1 MTMSDNEK
9 QLRAQLAAAQE
20 TIKALSRRMHQ
31 LEHGE
36 TQLPLQKQLQSYQQ
50 RIEEKNEALHEVK
63 NWFELTVQHSMDAII
78 RVDQQGTIQSWNPMA
93 EQMFGYS
100 ESEALGQL
108 IENLLI
114 PVQLHDEHL
123 GQFYRQLKRE
133 EAELMSLR
141 IEGRAQCK
149 DGSELP
155 IEFVGSTVRQG
166 NSLAIIMTMRDV
178 SERKTAEQALNDSY
192 ASMEMLVARR
202 TRELRDLATIIEVSV
217 DFVGIADLQGRVLY
231 VNPAGRKM
239 VGLNYDTPVDTMSFM
254 DFHDAETCKR
264 LAEEIIPKT
273 LEQGIYQKEFDFID
287 GDGNIIPTDCT
298 IMSLPDE
305 QGQADRTAVIARD
318 LRDEIAL
325 RRQIEHGQRLESL
338 GVLAGGIAHDF
349 NNILTAI
356 LGNAALAKLKIDEP
370 VKTAKHLRNIVK
382 SSERAAGLCKQ
393 MLAYSGKGKFI
404 VKPLNLSEMVDEITK
419 LLTVSIAKNV
429 TIRSNLA
436 EQLPAVDVDEA
447 QMQQVIMNLVI
458 NASDAIGENS
468 GTVKIETGVMDTD
481 DSSWRTSFMQDDLP
495 PGRYVYLEV
504 SDNGCGIDSKIMP
517 HIFDPFFTTKFTG
530 RGLGLS
536 AVLGIIRGH
545 HGTLKVDS
553 TPGIGTKFRMLLPIS
568 QQSAV
573 SDDAAHEDDK
583 TWHSSGTILIV
594 DDEDAI
600 LEIASLMLED
610 MGFKTR
616 TAADGLAAVDVYRRH
631 GDEITAVLLDMTMPK
646 MDGQE
651 CFQALYEI
659 DKEVV
664 VILSSG
670 YNEQDAISNFTHKG
684 LAGFIQKPYRAE
696 MLEQTVRGAIE
707 DKPYNSLQVYLT

>member
-1 MTMSDNEK
+1 MTMSDNEE

-31 LEHGE
+31 LEHGDA
-36 TQLPLQKQLQSYQQ
+36 QLPLQKQLQSYQQ

-78 RVDQQGTIQSWNPMA
+78 RVDQQGAIQSWNPMA

-100 ESEALGQL
+100 EREALGQL

-114 PVQLHDEHL
+114 PKRLHDEHL
-123 GQFYRQLKRE
+123 GHFYRQLKRE

-155 IEFVGSTVRQG
+155 IEFVGATVRQG

-178 SERKTAEQALNDSY
+178 SERKAAEQALNDSY
-192 ASMEMLVARR
+192 ASMEMLVTRR
-202 TRELRDLATIIEVSV
+202 TRELQNLATIIEVSV

-239 VGLNYDTPVDTMSFM
+239 VGLSYDAPVETMNFM
-254 DFHDAETCKR
+254 NFHDAETCQR

-273 LEQGIYQKEFDFID
+273 LEQGIYQEEFEFID
-287 GDGNIIPTDCT
+287 CDGNIIPTDCT
-298 IMSLPDE
+298 IMSLPNE
-305 QGQADRTAVIARD
+305 QGVADRTAVIARD
-318 LRDEIAL
+318 LRDQIAL
-325 RRQIEHGQRLESL
+325 QRQIEHGQRLESM

-356 LGNAALAKLKIDEP
+356 LGNAALAELKVNEP
-370 VKTAKHLRNIVK
+370 LKMVKYLRNIVK
-382 SSERAAGLCKQ
+382 SSERAAGLCRQ

-404 VKPLNLSEMVDEITK
+404 VKPLNLSEMVNDITK
-419 LLTVSIAKNV
+419 LLNVSITKNV
-429 TIRSNLA
+429 NINITLA
-436 EQLPAVDVDEA
+436 EQLPAVDIDES
-447 QMQQVIMNLVI
+447 QIQQVIMNLVI
-458 NASDAIGENS
+458 NASDAIGDKS
-468 GTVKIETGVMDTD
+468 GTIKIETGVMDTD
-481 DSSWRTSFMQDDLP
+481 DFSWRTSFMQDDLL
-495 PGRYVYLEV
+495 PGHYVYLEV
-504 SDNGCGIDSKIMP
+504 SDNGCGMDDKTLQ

-545 HGTLKVDS
+545 HGTMKVDS
-553 TPGIGTKFRMLLPIS
+553 TPGIGTTFRMLLPIS
-568 QQSAV
+568 QQTAV
-573 SDDAAHEDDK
+573 SDDLIRENGQSYR
-583 TWHSSGTILIV
+583 SSGTILVV

-610 MGFKTR
+610 MGFNTI
-616 TAADGLAAVDVYRRH
+616 TATDGLKAVETYRQHRDV
-631 GDEITAVLLDMTMPK
+631 ITAVLLDMTMPN

-651 CFQALYEI
+651 CYQVLHEI
-659 DKEVV
+659 NNDVIVV
-664 VILSSG
+664 LSSG
-670 YNEQDAISNFTHKG
+670 YNEQDAISHFSHKG
-684 LAGFIQKPYRAE
+684 LAGFIQKPYRTEA
-696 MLEQTVRGAIE
+696 LEKVIRAAI
-707 DKPYNSLQVYLT
+707 DV

>member
-31 LEHGE
+31 LERGDA
-36 TQLPLQKQLQSYQQ
+36 QLPLQKQLQSYQQ

-63 NWFELTVQHSMDAII
+63 NWFELTVQHAMDAII
-78 RVDQQGTIQSWNPMA
+78 RVDQQGAIQSWNPMA

-114 PVQLHDEHL
+114 SARLHDEHF

-178 SERKTAEQALNDSY
+178 SERKTAEQALNNSY

-273 LEQGIYQKEFDFID
+273 LAQGIYQNEFDFID
-287 GDGNIIPTDCT
+287 ADGNIIPTDCT
-298 IMSLPDE
+298 IMSLPNE
-305 QGQADRTAVIARD
+305 QGVADRTAFIARD

-356 LGNAALAKLKIDEP
+356 LGNAALAELKIDEP

-404 VKPLNLSEMVDEITK
+404 VKPLNLSEMVDDITK
-419 LLTVSIAKNV
+419 LLTVSIAKDV
-429 TIRSNLA
+429 TININLA

-468 GTVKIETGVMDTD
+468 GTVKIETGIMDTD

-553 TPGIGTKFRMLLPIS
+553 TPDIGTTFRMLLPIS

-573 SDDAAHEDDK
+573 SDNTAHEGNK
-583 TWHSSGTILIV
+583 AWHSSGTILIV
-594 DDEDAI
+594 DDENAI

-616 TAADGLAAVDVYRRH
+616 TAEDGLAAVNVYRQH

-696 MLEQTVRGAIE
+696 MLEQTIRGAIE
-707 DKPYNSLQVYLT
+707 G